1 MPSDRIVPARDSAFR
16 IADGGRMLT
25 VIERREK
32 RDSRGRCWSTW
43 FSERAPNG
51 ERVEI
56 DLARP
61 ATGIDESIAREY
73 IELIAQGQPL
83 PADFIRNLF
92 TL

>member
-1 MPSDRIVPARDSAFR
+1 VQGYGSPGPTAKLDTVWLPKRGGDMPSEHINPPQYSAFR

-32 RDSRGRCWSTW
+32 RDSRGRFWSTW

-56 DLARP
+56 DHARP
-61 ATGIDESIAREY
+61 ATGIDESIA
-73 IELIAQGQPL
+73 
-83 PADFIRNLF
+83 
-92 TL
+92 

>member
-1 MPSDRIVPARDSAFR
+1 
-16 IADGGRMLT
+16 MLT
-25 VIERREK
+25 VIERRKK

-83 PADFIRNLF
+83 PADFVRNLF

>member
-1 MPSDRIVPARDSAFR
+1 MPSERIDPPQYSAFR
-16 IADGGRMLT
+16 IADGGRTLT

-32 RDSRGRCWSTW
+32 RDSSGRCWSTW
-43 FSERAPNG
+43 FSERAPSG

-61 ATGIDESIAREY
+61 PTGIDESIAREY

-83 PADFIRNLF
+83 PADFVRNLF

>member
-1 MPSDRIVPARDSAFR
+1 MPSERIDPPQYSAFR

-56 DLARP
+56 DHARP